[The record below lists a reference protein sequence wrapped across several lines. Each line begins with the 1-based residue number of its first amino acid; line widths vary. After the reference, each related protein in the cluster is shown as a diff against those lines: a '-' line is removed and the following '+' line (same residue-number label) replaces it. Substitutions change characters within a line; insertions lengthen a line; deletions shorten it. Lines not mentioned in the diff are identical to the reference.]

1 MAIAY
6 SDQEIKE
13 FMQERKILPND
24 WRNQLYKNEELFVKG
39 KNGNTFG
46 LRIRQHNIYP
56 LNFSAILTVREP
68 LSNREFRLRR
78 YNGSNHTHT
87 NRIEREEISGCHIH
101 SATERYQLRGQRE
114 DGYAQSTNRYH
125 DLSGAL
131 KCLIND
137 ANFEE
142 PPQHQQELF

>member
-1 MAIAY
+1 MEITY
-6 SDQEIKE
+6 SKQKIKE
-13 FMQERKILPND
+13 FMQERKVLPNN
-24 WRNQLYKNEELFVKG
+24 WRDQLYKNKLLFVKG

-46 LRIRQHNIYP
+46 LRIRQNNIYP

-78 YNGSNHTHT
+78 YNGPNHTHT
-87 NRIEREEISGCHIH
+87 NRIEREEINGCHIH
-101 SATERYQLRGQRE
+101 FATKRYQLRGQRE

-131 KCLIND
+131 QCLIND

-142 PPQHQQELF
+142 PPQHQKELF

>member
-1 MAIAY
+1 MESFDSAGTT
-6 SDQEIKE
+6 D
-13 FMQERKILPND
+13 
-24 WRNQLYKNEELFVKG
+24 
-39 KNGNTFG
+39 
-46 LRIRQHNIYP
+46 RI
-56 LNFSAILTVREP
+56 
-68 LSNREFRLRR
+68 
-78 YNGSNHTHT
+78 THT

-114 DGYAQSTNRYH
+114 DSYAQSTNRYH